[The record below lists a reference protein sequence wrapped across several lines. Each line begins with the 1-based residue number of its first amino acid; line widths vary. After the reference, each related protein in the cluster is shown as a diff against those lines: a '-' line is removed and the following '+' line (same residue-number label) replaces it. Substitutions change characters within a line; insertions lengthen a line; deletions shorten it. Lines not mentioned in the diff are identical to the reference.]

1 MVKNANKAYRV
12 IHYKNAK
19 HSAQTQS
26 REDGIQHRVIFSA
39 EKCAKFPSHKNRQ
52 IRLSNAKKSVKL
64 DYFKRRNS
72 PGPQAG
78 RIKCDGGQID
88 NVIQIAAQ
96 KPLQRF

>member
-39 EKCAKFPSHKNRQ
+39 EKCAKFP
-52 IRLSNAKKSVKL
+52 
-64 DYFKRRNS
+64 
-72 PGPQAG
+72 
-78 RIKCDGGQID
+78 
-88 NVIQIAAQ
+88 
-96 KPLQRF
+96 